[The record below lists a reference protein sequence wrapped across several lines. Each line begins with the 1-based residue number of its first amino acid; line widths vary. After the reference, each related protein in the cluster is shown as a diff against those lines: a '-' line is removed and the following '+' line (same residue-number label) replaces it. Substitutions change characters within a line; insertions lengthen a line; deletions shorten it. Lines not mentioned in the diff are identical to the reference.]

1 MKNSKKSKQRILFPI
16 GVKLVTIISFIVVV
30 SLGAITI
37 LVSYFT
43 RENDRLKAESN
54 NFTVNSRSSG
64 IAQSFFSQTQSN
76 VYLLMDMISTIGT
89 NGALSKQSS
98 AYFFERYPEIGAII
112 ELTRKQQDFTM
123 ERKPQDERTMNL
135 LNTRFMQKHELTD
148 GKIESF
154 IKSEGDTIEKAFS
167 GIESA
172 VNTTT
177 YFDTAS
183 IGLFFSSTEGTDRKA
198 IIVITSTESLA
209 DTFGTVGTNN
219 SYIINADG
227 DVLVHPDFEKMRL
240 GTNVADSP
248 IVKQMRENPD
258 TGRQIFFTD
267 TDGIEYFGAYQK
279 LSFAD
284 TGVITTVKASIIY
297 ESVESTTRRNI
308 YLTIAV
314 FFLEIIFIS
323 TYSRHL
329 SKRIKRLTK
338 ASAEIEVGRFNVKIK
353 NTSNDEIT
361 VLTNSFMKMGRGLAE
376 RKNLE
381 DTFGKFVN
389 RELAKKAL
397 SGGLKLGGE
406 EKDVTVFFSDIR
418 SFTAISEKL
427 TPDEVVGFLNV
438 YMTKMVECVQ
448 KTGGTVDKFIGDA
461 LMGVWGAPLSS
472 GSVARDAFNCVR
484 AALMMRAALMEF
496 NKDRGGDK
504 KPIIKIGCG
513 INTGPVIAGQIG
525 SEQKMEYTV
534 IGDAVN
540 LASRTEALNKPFG
553 TDILITENTYRLI
566 KDYVLVE
573 EMPGVMVKGKEKPI
587 KMFAVINIP
596 KATGTPGAGANGPS
610 SLDEVRSLLGIPKPD
625 LSGVDPNKH
634 EEKYKIGGDK

>member
-1 MKNSKKSKQRILFPI
+1 MKNSRTKKRRALFPI
-16 GVKLVTIISFIVVV
+16 GMKLVLIISFIVVV
-30 SLGAITI
+30 SLGAITV

-54 NFTVNSRSSG
+54 NFTVNTRSAG
-64 IAQSFFSQTQSN
+64 IAQSFFNQTQSN
-76 VYLLMDMISTIGT
+76 VYLLMDMVSTIGT

-98 AYFFERYPEIGAII
+98 AYFFERYPEIGAIV
-112 ELTRKQQDFTM
+112 EFTRRQRSIDEAATD
-123 ERKPQDERTMNL
+123 DERTMNF
-135 LNTRFMQKHELTD
+135 LNTRYMQKHELTEN
-148 GKIESF
+148 KIESF
-154 IKSEGDTIEKAFS
+154 LKSESDTIEKAFQ
-167 GIESA
+167 GVESA
-172 VNTTT
+172 VNATT
-177 YFDTAS
+177 YFDTTTM
-183 IGLFFSSTEGTDRKA
+183 GLFFAATEGTDRKA
-198 IIVITSTESLA
+198 IVVITSAESLS
-209 DTFGTVGTNN
+209 DTFGTSGTNN
-219 SYIINADG
+219 SYIVNADG
-227 DVLVHPDFEKMRL
+227 DIIVHPDCEKVRL
-240 GTNVADSP
+240 GTNVSDSP

-258 TGRQIFFTD
+258 SGRQIFFTD

-279 LSFAD
+279 LQFAD
-284 TGVITTVKASIIY
+284 VGVITTVKASIIY

-308 YLTIAV
+308 YLTLSV
-314 FFLEIIFIS
+314 FFLAIIFIA
-323 TYSRHL
+323 TYSKL
-329 SKRIKRLTK
+329 ISTRIKRLTR
-338 ASAEIEVGRFNVKIK
+338 ASSEIERGNFNVRIK

-389 RELAKKAL
+389 RELGKKAL

-406 EKDVTVFFSDIR
+406 EKNVTVFFSDIR

-461 LMGVWGAPLSS
+461 LMGVWGAPLTS

-553 TDILITENTYRLI
+553 TDILITENTYKLI

-573 EMPGVMVKGKEKPI
+573 EMPGVMVKGKSEPI

-596 KATGTPGAGANGPS
+596 KATGTPGAGAAGPS
-610 SLDEVRSLLGIPKPD
+610 SLDEVRSMLGIPKPD
-625 LSGVDPNKH
+625 LSCVDPNKH

>member
-1 MKNSKKSKQRILFPI
+1 MKNSRTKKRRALFPI
-16 GVKLVTIISFIVVV
+16 GMKLVLIISFIVVV
-30 SLGAITI
+30 SLGAITV

-54 NFTVNSRSSG
+54 NFTVNTRSAG
-64 IAQSFFSQTQSN
+64 IAQSFFNQTQSN
-76 VYLLMDMISTIGT
+76 VYLLMDMVSTIGT

-98 AYFFERYPEIGAII
+98 AYFFERYPEIGAIV
-112 ELTRKQQDFTM
+112 EFTRRQRSIDEAVTD
-123 ERKPQDERTMNL
+123 DERTMNF
-135 LNTRFMQKHELTD
+135 LNTRFMQKHELTEN
-148 GKIESF
+148 KIESF
-154 IKSEGDTIEKAFS
+154 LKSESDTIEKAFQ
-167 GIESA
+167 GVESA
-172 VNTTT
+172 VNATT
-177 YFDTAS
+177 YFDTTTM
-183 IGLFFSSTEGTDRKA
+183 GLFFAATEGTDRKA
-198 IIVITSTESLA
+198 IVVITSAESLS
-209 DTFGTVGTNN
+209 DTFGTSGTNN
-219 SYIINADG
+219 SYIVNADG
-227 DVLVHPDFEKMRL
+227 DIIVHPDFEKVRL
-240 GTNVADSP
+240 GTNVSDSP

-258 TGRQIFFTD
+258 SGRQIFFTD

-279 LSFAD
+279 LQFAD
-284 TGVITTVKASIIY
+284 VGVITTVKASIIY

-308 YLTIAV
+308 YLTLSV
-314 FFLEIIFIS
+314 FFLAIIFIA
-323 TYSRHL
+323 TYSKL
-329 SKRIKRLTK
+329 ISTRIKRLTR
-338 ASAEIEVGRFNVKIK
+338 ASSEIERGNFNVRIK

-406 EKDVTVFFSDIR
+406 EKNVTVFFSDIR

-461 LMGVWGAPLSS
+461 LMGVWGAPLTS

-553 TDILITENTYRLI
+553 TDILITENTYKLI

-573 EMPGVMVKGKEKPI
+573 EMPGVMVKGKSEPI

-596 KATGTPGAGANGPS
+596 KATGTPGAGAAGPS
-610 SLDEVRSLLGIPKPD
+610 SLDEVRSMLGIPKPD
-625 LSGVDPNKH
+625 LSAVDPNKH